1 MRPLSLRSHHRLH
14 SLPAALPRPLMR
26 LMLPGMDTKRPN
38 YHLKEKMLAQ
48 LYISMLG
55 LPPDSESAKELI
67 SWKRPS
73 ALSRASAGDFPEKAF
88 AVIESRCPS
97 AESLGPRR
105 VTIADMN
112 ALLEEPWTRGPRAEQ
127 TCPGHVV
134 DVSGTWRRGRRRRVA
149 CAAAPPQTSP
159 LHPGYSRTSRPTY
172 LRREVEKQLDVGGR
186 KAGDAHLVAYG
197 RRPASRSRP
206 RARACVEADSRRAG
220 PA

>member
-1 MRPLSLRSHHRLH
+1 MLSTTVSNNAGPSVEKRAPSAPGKGSDMPFHKVADCFEGLYRADNRDRRLQLLRKLWKRHGRPDMH
-14 SLPAALPRPLMR
+14 PLMR

-134 DVSGTWRRGRRRRVA
+134 DVSIRSSPLRT
-149 CAAAPPQTSP
+149 APP
-159 LHPGYSRTSRPTY
+159 
-172 LRREVEKQLDVGGR
+172 
-186 KAGDAHLVAYG
+186 
-197 RRPASRSRP
+197 RSRP
-206 RARACVEADSRRAG
+206 VGSRS
-220 PA
+220 

>member
-1 MRPLSLRSHHRLH
+1 MSVPTPTERSEEQIQELLEKLSPGVRY
-14 SLPAALPRPLMR
+14 
-26 LMLPGMDTKRPN
+26 LMLTRLSIPEAWAAEAAAEGFAT
-38 YHLKEKMLAQ
+38 EKMLAQ

-134 DVSGTWRRGRRRRVA
+134 DVSIRSSPLRT
-149 CAAAPPQTSP
+149 APP
-159 LHPGYSRTSRPTY
+159 
-172 LRREVEKQLDVGGR
+172 
-186 KAGDAHLVAYG
+186 
-197 RRPASRSRP
+197 RSRP
-206 RARACVEADSRRAG
+206 VGSRS
-220 PA
+220 